1 MQPQLAAKRPFAYVL
16 DEPARLLVVD
26 DDPIIREFASVYLST
41 PVVEVTTADDGQDGY
56 DRLVGEGGFDL
67 VLVDLDMPRVNG
79 FELIARVR
87 ATPGFESLPMVVATG
102 REDVDSIDAA
112 YRAGAT
118 SFVTKPLNW
127 RLLSYQL
134 RYVLRSSRGRS
145 G

>member
-1 MQPQLAAKRPFAYVL
+1 MNARSAEARPFAYVL
-16 DEPARLLVVD
+16 EEPARLLVVD

-41 PVVEVTTADDGQDGY
+41 PVVEVEMACDGAEGLE
-56 DRLVGEGGFDL
+56 RLFGGGFDL
-67 VLVDLDMPRVNG
+67 VLTDIDMPNVTG
-79 FELIARVR
+79 FDLIRRAR
-87 ATPGFESLPMVVATG
+87 ATPGFEHLPIVVATG

-134 RYVLRSSRGRS
+134 RYVLRSSRGRAA
-145 G
+145 

>member
-1 MQPQLAAKRPFAYVL
+1 MPTETTAKRAFAYVL
-16 DEPARLLVVD
+16 DEPAKLLVVD

-41 PVVEVTTADDGQDGY
+41 PVVEVTTAGDGREGY
-56 DRLVGEGGFDL
+56 DRLAGGGFDL
-67 VLVDLDMPRVNG
+67 VLVDLDMPRVDG
-79 FELIARVR
+79 FEFIALVR
-87 ATPGFESLPMVVATG
+87 ATPGYEALPIVVATG

-134 RYVLRSSRGRS
+134 RYVLRSSRGRA